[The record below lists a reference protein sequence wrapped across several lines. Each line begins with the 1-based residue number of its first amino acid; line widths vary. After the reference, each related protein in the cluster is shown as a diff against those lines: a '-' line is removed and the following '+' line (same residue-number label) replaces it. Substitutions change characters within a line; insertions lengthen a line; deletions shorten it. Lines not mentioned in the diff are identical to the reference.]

1 MPYFDRLPAITLV
14 AATLISILP
23 LSRPAVS
30 AEELGV
36 KVVDGFTVELYAD
49 DDLAHDIHC
58 LTFDSL
64 GRPVVSG
71 IGYVKILED
80 LNGDGRA
87 DHAKE
92 FVDGPKTGAQ
102 GMYFHGRDLLCIGDG
117 GLIRYRD
124 RNGDDR
130 ADGPP
135 DMFVRT
141 KTGNEH
147 DVHAIRRGP
156 DGYWYVIAGNMSEI
170 TERYVTLPTSPVT
183 KPRAGSLLRFTP
195 DLKAAEVISHGYR
208 NAYDFD
214 FTSSGDLFTFDS
226 DGEPEMSLPWY
237 RPTRLFHL
245 TLGSDC
251 GWHSKTC
258 LHPNH
263 FLDMPPVVGDFGRS
277 SPTGIVS
284 YRHTQFPEAYRGALF
299 IEDWTYGRIWAL
311 PLAPNGSSWAARP
324 ILFMSAVGEH
334 GFAPTDIDVGP
345 DGALYVTVGG
355 RGTRGGVY
363 RITAN
368 GPAVPSPRPL
378 AGMSPIEKRRE
389 VLTAPQPLSSWS
401 RARWEPIAA
410 ELDANL
416 FLEAVRDPSL
426 SLEERVRTIEI
437 LTERYQGID
446 AVTLSRLPDDTPW
459 QVLARAAWS
468 QGRTALGRPDAAFL
482 TRCVATGNPQVQR
495 AALEAMLSAEKS
507 HYEALI
513 PAISQGLASLD
524 RGVRQAAAR
533 VLTRV
538 PGETYGKIAQL
549 TLPRGWQAT
558 IPLALGLAWRK
569 EAFSPYAVDIA
580 TRVLQGDFSPGMKLE
595 AARLLQIGLGDLVP
609 PTEEGPE
616 VFQGYAS
623 RIDLSPRQQELEALR
638 GALAE
643 IFPTGID
650 LVDEELSR
658 AIAMVGPS
666 QEKLLTKVLA
676 KINNESSPTLDIHYL
691 IVASRMPAERS
702 APQREMIAAGLL
714 ALETKVK
721 SRKMVQDAGWDDR
734 ILETFEALVARDQ
747 GLPLAILEHP
757 TFGEPGH
764 VQFVSELP
772 DDKFATA
779 IEAFAKRIEANPDY
793 PINSD
798 IVFLLAASGEPRML
812 NMLRERFDDL
822 SLRPAILTALS
833 EMPLEE
839 DRERF
844 LTGMESAP
852 VDLLAECAKAL
863 ALMKPGSPE
872 TAREN
877 VTLLRVLRRVGTEG
891 QDREVRDQVAELLG
905 RNLGTN
911 FGYLNGRD
919 GDSQAE
925 PIARWSELVQQ
936 KYPDEMARQSG
947 GSTQDLDQL
956 KTLLAS
962 VPWENGRVDLGEK
975 LFTTRAC
982 IQCHGA
988 RKALGP
994 DLRGAA
1000 NRFSKLDLF
1009 IAIAMPSRDVSPRYQ
1024 TTMVETKDGK
1034 IFSGMIVYE
1043 AVDGLV
1049 LRNSTNQ
1056 SFRIEAKDIE
1066 QRKTMA
1072 TSLMPNGLLQGMTPA
1087 DVADLY
1093 AYLRSL
1099 SVVSVQAAA
1108 PVQGATLA
1116 E

>member
-1 MPYFDRLPAITLV
+1 MPKSVCALV
-14 AATLISILP
+14 LVFAVATLS
-23 LSRPAVS
+23 SNETR

-36 KVVDGFTVELYAD
+36 KVAEGFTVQLYAD

-80 LNGDGRA
+80 QNGDGRA
-87 DHAKE
+87 DQAKE

-102 GMYFHGRDLLCIGDG
+102 GMTFHGRDLLCIGDG

-130 ADGPP
+130 ADGAP
-135 DMFVRT
+135 DMFVRA

-156 DGYWYVIAGNMSEI
+156 DGYWYVIAGNMAEI
-170 TERYVTLPTSPVT
+170 SDRYITLPTSPVA
-183 KPRAGSLLRFTP
+183 KPRSGTLMRFTP

-214 FTSSGDLFTFDS
+214 FSGSGDLFTFDS

-237 RPTRLFHL
+237 RPTRVFHL

-251 GWHSKTC
+251 GWYTKTC
-258 LHPNH
+258 KHPNH
-263 FLDMPPVVGDFGRS
+263 YLDMPPVVGDFGRG
-277 SPTGIVS
+277 SPTGVVC
-284 YRHTQFPEAYRGALF
+284 YRHTQFPAPYRGALF
-299 IEDWTYGRIWAL
+299 VLDWTYGRVWAL
-311 PLAPNGSSWAARP
+311 PLTPNGSTWSAKP
-324 ILFMSAVGEH
+324 IEFMTSVGEH
-334 GFAPTDIDVGP
+334 GFAPTDADIGP

-355 RGTRGGVY
+355 RGTRGSVY
-363 RITAN
+363 RIAYN
-368 GPAVPSPRPL
+368 GPAVPSPAPST
-378 AGMSPIEKRRE
+378 AMTPVEKRRE
-389 VLTAPQPLSSWS
+389 VLSAPQPLSSWS

-410 ELDANL
+410 GLNADLFREAVLDA
-416 FLEAVRDPSL
+416 SL
-426 SLEERVRTIEI
+426 SAEDRMRAIEI
-437 LTERYQGID
+437 LTERYQGLD
-446 AVTLSRLPDDTPW
+446 ADTLSRIPDDAPW
-459 QVLARAAWS
+459 PVLARAAWS
-468 QGRTALGRPDAAFL
+468 QGRTAMGRPDTNFL
-482 TRCVATGNPQVQR
+482 ARCMTNVEPQVQR
-495 AALEAMLSAEKS
+495 SALEAMLSADKALFDS
-507 HYEALI
+507 LI
-513 PAISQGLASLD
+513 PSITQGLASTD
-524 RGVRQAAAR
+524 RFVRQAAAR

-538 PGETYGKIAQL
+538 SGETYGKIAQL

-569 EAFSPYAVDIA
+569 EAFSPYAVDIS
-580 TRVLQGDFSPGMKLE
+580 TRVLGGDFSPAMKLE

-609 PTEEGPE
+609 QSEEGYE
-616 VFQGYAS
+616 IFDGYES
-623 RIDLSPRQQELEALR
+623 RVDLSQRTQEIDALR
-638 GALAE
+638 ELLTD
-643 IFPTGID
+643 IFPTGVDI
-650 LVDEELSR
+650 VDEELSR
-658 AIAMVGPS
+658 AIAMIQPPS
-666 QEKLLTKVLA
+666 GGLLTKVLA
-676 KINNESSPTLDIHYL
+676 KISPESSPTLDLHYL
-691 IVASRMPAERS
+691 HVAARLPAERT
-702 APQREMIAAGLL
+702 APQRELVAASLL
-714 ALETKVK
+714 SLEAKIE
-721 SRKMVQDAGWDDR
+721 SRKLVQDAAWDDR
-734 ILETFEALVARDQ
+734 ILELFEALVERDPA
-747 GLPLAILEHP
+747 LPVAVLEHP
-757 TFGEPGH
+757 LFGRPGH
-764 VQFVSELP
+764 VQYVSALP
-772 DDKFATA
+772 EEKFPMAV
-779 IEAFAKRIEANPDY
+779 EAFARQVEKNSEYRL
-793 PINSD
+793 NSD
-798 IVFLLAASGEPRML
+798 IVFLLAAGGTPRTL
-812 NMLRERFDDL
+812 NMLRERFDNL

-852 VDLLAECAKAL
+852 VDILAECAKAL
-863 ALMKPGSPE
+863 ALMKAGSPE
-872 TAREN
+872 SAREN
-877 VTLLRVLRRVGTEG
+877 VTLLRVLRRLGTDG

-911 FGYLNGRD
+911 FGYQNGRD
-919 GDSQAE
+919 GDPQGE

-936 KYPDEMARQSG
+936 KYPEEMARQSG
-947 GSTQDLDQL
+947 GTAQDLDQL
-956 KTLLAS
+956 KTLLTS
-962 VPWENGRVDLGEK
+962 VAWENGRADQGEK

-1043 AVDGLV
+1043 NIDALV
-1049 LRNSTNQ
+1049 LRNSSNQ
-1056 SFRIEAKDIE
+1056 SFRLETKEIE
-1066 QRKTMA
+1066 QRRTMS
-1072 TSLMPNGLLQGMTPA
+1072 TSLMPNGLIQGLRPE
-1087 DVADLY
+1087 DLADLY

-1099 SVVSVQAAA
+1099 GAVSVQSAAA
-1108 PVQGATLA
+1108 PLDGATLA

>member
-1 MPYFDRLPAITLV
+1 MF
-14 AATLISILP
+14 
-23 LSRPAVS
+23 PAVAILIAMTLSS
-30 AEELGV
+30 AASVSADELGV
-36 KVVDGFTVELYAD
+36 KVIDGFTVELYAG
-49 DDLAHDIHC
+49 DDLAHDIHS

-71 IGYVKILED
+71 IGYVRILED
-80 LNGDGRA
+80 TNGDGRA
-87 DHAKE
+87 DRAKE

-156 DGYWYVIAGNMSEI
+156 DGYWYVIAGNMAEI
-170 TERYVTLPTSPVT
+170 TDRYVTLPTSPVAA
-183 KPRAGSLLRFTP
+183 PRAGALMRFTP
-195 DLKAAEVISHGYR
+195 DLKAAEVVAHGLR

-214 FTSSGDLFTFDS
+214 FTPSGDLFTFDS

-245 TLGSDC
+245 TLGADC

-263 FLDMPPVVGDFGRS
+263 FVDMPPVVGDFGRS
-277 SPTGIVS
+277 SPTGVVS
-284 YRHTQFPEAYRGALF
+284 YRHTQFPEPYRGALF

-311 PLAPNGSSWAARP
+311 PMTLNGSSWAARP
-324 ILFMSAVGEH
+324 IQFMSAVGEH

-345 DGALYVTVGG
+345 DGALYITVGG

-363 RITAN
+363 RVTAN
-368 GPAVPSPRPL
+368 GPAVPAPRPL
-378 AGMSPIEKRRE
+378 TAMTPIEKRRE
-389 VLTAPQPLSSWS
+389 VLSAPQPLSSWS
-401 RARWEPIAA
+401 RARWEPIVA
-410 ELDANL
+410 ELNADL
-416 FLEAVRDPSL
+416 FLEAVRDASL
-426 SLEERVRTIEI
+426 TPEDRVRAIEI
-437 LTERYQGID
+437 LTERFQGVD
-446 AVTLSRLPDDTPW
+446 AATLSRLPDDTPW
-459 QVLARAAWS
+459 PVLARAAWS

-482 TRCVATGNPQVQR
+482 SRCLADGHPQVQR
-495 AALEAMLSAEKS
+495 AALEAMLTADKPYFES
-507 HYEALI
+507 LI
-513 PAISQGLASLD
+513 PAISQGLASTD
-524 RGVRQAAAR
+524 RTVRQAAAR

-538 PGETYGKIAQL
+538 AGETYGKIAQL

-580 TRVLQGDFSPGMKLE
+580 SRVLQGDFSPAMKLE

-609 PTEEGPE
+609 HSEDAPE
-616 VFQGYAS
+616 VFQGYSS
-623 RIDLSPRQQELEALR
+623 RVDLSPRQQELDALR
-638 GALAE
+638 AALAE
-643 IFPTGID
+643 VFPTGFD

-658 AIAMVGPS
+658 AIAMIEPAND
-666 QEKLLTKVLA
+666 KLLTKVLA
-676 KINNESSPTLDIHYL
+676 KINADSSPVLDVHYL
-691 IVASRMPAERS
+691 IVAARLPVERS

-714 ALETKVK
+714 ALEAKIEA
-721 SRKMVQDAGWDDR
+721 RHLVQDANWDDR
-734 ILETFEALVARDQ
+734 VLETYEALVSRDP
-747 GLPLAILEHP
+747 GLPVAMLEHP
-757 TFGEPGH
+757 TFGRPGH
-764 VQFVSELP
+764 VQFVSVLP
-772 DDKFATA
+772 EEKFGVA
-779 IEAFAKRIEANPDY
+779 IEAFARKVEANPDY
-793 PINSD
+793 PVNSD
-798 IVFLLAASGEPRML
+798 IVFLLAASGQPRTL
-812 NMLRERFDDL
+812 NMLRERFDNL

-844 LTGMESAP
+844 LIGMESAT
-852 VDLLAECAKAL
+852 VDILAECAKAL

-872 TAREN
+872 SAREN
-877 VTLLRVLRRVGTEG
+877 VTLLRVLRRLGTDG

-911 FGYLNGRD
+911 FGYQNGRD
-919 GDSQAE
+919 GDPQAE
-925 PIARWSELVQQ
+925 PIAHWSELIQQ
-936 KYPDEMARQSG
+936 KYPEEMARQSG
-947 GSTQDLDQL
+947 GSTEDLEQL
-956 KTLLAS
+956 KSMLAS
-962 VPWENGRVDLGEK
+962 VPWENGRIDLGEK

-1009 IAIAMPSRDVSPRYQ
+1009 IAISMPSRDVSPRYQ

-1056 SFRIEAKDIE
+1056 SFRIETKDIE
-1066 QRKTMA
+1066 QRKTMS
-1072 TSLMPNGLLQGMTPA
+1072 TSIMPNGLLQGLTPG

-1099 SVVSVQAAA
+1099 SVVSVQAAV